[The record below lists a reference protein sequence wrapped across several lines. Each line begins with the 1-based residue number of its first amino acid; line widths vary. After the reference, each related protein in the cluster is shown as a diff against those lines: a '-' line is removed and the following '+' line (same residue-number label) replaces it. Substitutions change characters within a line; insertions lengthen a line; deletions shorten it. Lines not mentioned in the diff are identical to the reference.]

1 MYDYAME
8 LRLVESNPA
17 RNAKLPLQS
26 RKKDDGED
34 KVIPIAQ
41 REQLLAQ
48 LRQLEALLGADGE
61 GA

>member
-1 MYDYAME
+1 M
-8 LRLVESNPA
+8 ESNPA